1 MLDFLSVVIPV
12 VFSVVL
18 LRPAWPAWSAP
29 DRTAR
34 RLSVGVVAALLAFV
48 LWLVGAGFV
57 ARVKADRG
65 ELAEFRAAGVSV
77 PQVAADRAEL
87 ARFRAAVTRY
97 NEAVAAYNAD
107 PRLGV
112 LKKTPVFGE

>member
-1 MLDFLSVVIPV
+1 MLEFLSVVIAV
-12 VFSVVL
+12 VFSVAL
-18 LRPAWPAWSAP
+18 LRPAWPAWGAP
-29 DRTAR
+29 HQTAR

-48 LWLVGAGFV
+48 VWLVAAGFV
-57 ARVKADRG
+57 GRVAADRG

-87 ARFRAAVTRY
+87 ARFRAAVKRY

-107 PRLGV
+107 PRLAPF
-112 LKKTPVFGE
+112 KKVPVFGQ